1 MENKLIVNINIED
14 KQILYFYSFH
24 LQQQFNQH
32 HYFEL
37 RFNHDQMGLP
47 GLINLENSRDFVGK
61 TLTASFGYTNQ
72 TMQDFAGLVTKVELS
87 QSQGYHGVLVVSG
100 YSPTILIDRGEDV
113 GSYLDKTLDNIVK
126 LATSETPQN
135 DLRFVANASRKNPVD
150 YVIQYRESDFA
161 FLNRLSGQYHE
172 WFYYDGRQLNFGKP
186 DKQKEVALF
195 YGRDVQSLQYA
206 MEVAPIKNKRFAYD
220 PKQDQML
227 FGESNGRADGVP
239 DLSHA
244 VNASNLMYS
253 KTYNQP
259 SQIRVDNS
267 NDIKDHV
274 ENEEKANISQLLK
287 VNGIGDN
294 PGLAIGSVAEISMSL
309 KQGLGFV
316 TDSIG
321 KFLIT
326 NITHSI
332 NANGKYSNTFEG
344 VVSTS
349 ERLLFKNFQCPN
361 PDMQLADVI
370 DNNDPEGLGRIKVKF
385 KWECMTN
392 DVTEWLRIVSPSAG
406 TGDRGNNRG
415 YFAIPEINDHVMIG
429 FEEGNIARPVVMGSI
444 YHRNNVDSS
453 PQIKNHLK
461 SLTTR
466 SGHLIEFD
474 DSESGQGIKIT
485 DIHNNIIHIDTKD
498 NNITITALENMTF
511 NCKNMQINVAE
522 NMITSVGQ
530 DMANTVGANRS
541 DNVGMSATETIGA
554 IKSTSVAGNM
564 NLMVTGKLMEMIEGD
579 VHSETKMER
588 TEFSHQD
595 MQIQSNK
602 SIHKNAQQEVQN
614 NSGEKS
620 KAY

>member
-1 MENKLIVNINIED
+1 
-14 KQILYFYSFH
+14 
-24 LQQQFNQH
+24 
-32 HYFEL
+32 
-37 RFNHDQMGLP
+37 
-47 GLINLENSRDFVGK
+47 
-61 TLTASFGYTNQ
+61 
-72 TMQDFAGLVTKVELS
+72 MQDFAGLVTKVELS

-126 LATSETPQN
+126 IATSETPQN